1 MGHIGIEFAGAIDE
15 EDGKDVII
23 SANFTETSEIWSNP
37 QKLKKNSNPQ
47 VKEIPNSG
55 FDNSDISNYNVN
67 DFKENILLF
76 EYQLNPKELKLIPL
90 SAQFR
95 TAIIDG
101 QLYIKI
107 FLHANPRLPRKLF
120 DVEIQTVLKEREKLI
135 LTQSVPHAN
144 YNKDEISL
152 TLPGL
157 DPDQKY

>member
-1 MGHIGIEFAGAIDE
+1 MGHIGLEFAGAIDE

-23 SANFTETSEIWSNP
+23 SANFINSSEIWSNP
-37 QKLKKNSNPQ
+37 QKLKRNSNPQ
-47 VKEIPNSG
+47 MKEISKSG

-67 DFKENILLF
+67 DFQGNILLF
-76 EYQLNPKELKLIPL
+76 EYQLNPKEIKLIPL
-90 SAQFR
+90 SVQYR
-95 TAIIDG
+95 TAIIEG

-107 FLHANPRLPRKLF
+107 FLHANPKLPKKLF
-120 DVEIQTVLKEREKLI
+120 DVEIQTVLKEREKLT

-152 TLPGL
+152 TFPGL